1 MKKILL
7 AGEGKN
13 ELGGWAAELP
23 YRNPDEPGVLVTL
36 LRRVAP
42 DGWKVSDAVL
52 WKQIRKYRSRDHRS
66 PETRA
71 VLGLVQQAKERRFD
85 AVVFSRDR
93 DGEKPE
99 HEQRE
104 KDLSRGL
111 EEAPRAI
118 DGAPPVVGG
127 LAIQRLESWVL
138 ATLGTPSTESMK
150 NAEVDRRLANAGI
163 RPKDTEAMVHAV
175 ATADLAAVPA
185 DARSLQA
192 WLVRGRE
199 ILADHDQSQQE
210 D

>member
-1 MKKILL
+1 VKKVLL

-36 LRRVAP
+36 LRHVAP
-42 DGWKVSDAVL
+42 EGWKVSEAVL

-71 VLGLVQQAKERRFD
+71 VLGLVQHAKEHRFD

-104 KDLSRGL
+104 RDVSRGL
-111 EEAPRAI
+111 EEATRAI
-118 DGAPPVVGG
+118 ADAPPVVGG

-138 ATLGTPSTESMK
+138 ATLGISSTESMK
-150 NAEVDRRLANAGI
+150 NAEVDRRLTNAGV

-175 ATADLAAVPA
+175 ATADLAAIPA
-185 DARSLQA
+185 DARSLQT
-192 WLVRGRE
+192 WLARARE
-199 ILADHDQSQQE
+199 ILAKHDRSPPE
-210 D
+210 G

>member
-7 AGEGKN
+7 AGEGRN
-13 ELGGWAAELP
+13 ELGGWSAEP
-23 YRNPDEPGVLVTL
+23 PFRDPAQSGVLEAL
-36 LRRVAP
+36 LRQVAP
-42 DGWKVSDAVL
+42 EGWKVSDAIL

-104 KDLSRGL
+104 KDVLRGI
-111 EEAPRAI
+111 EEASSAI
-118 DGAPPVVGG
+118 ADAPPVVGG

-138 ATLGTPSTESMK
+138 ATLGARSTESMK
-150 NAEVDRRLANAGI
+150 NAEVDRRLAAASVP
-163 RPKDTEAMVHAV
+163 PKDTVAMVQAV
-175 ATADLAAVPA
+175 STADLAAMPA
-185 DARSLQA
+185 DARSLRG
-192 WLVRGRE
+192 WLTRARE
-199 ILADHDQSQQE
+199 VLAEPEVDQKRA
-210 D
+210 